1 MGNVFTNEQIS
12 EIMEIFMKT
21 YGAEHRQYIGARY
34 VPIFGRKNDDSIEWN
49 NSAPYEPLTIV
60 LHEGNSYTSRQYVPV
75 GIDILNES
83 YWANTGNYNAQ
94 VEAYR
99 QDVIRLSN
107 SLDTE
112 IDNRTKA
119 DAALTSDIGEVNTR
133 AHNIEIE
140 YVKAYETVAAMKSD
154 TAVYAGMI
162 VKTNGFYE
170 PGDGG
175 ASFYALS
182 ETGTSNEMDVIAI
195 KNSLNAILIVPNA
208 EIAPEQ
214 VGAKGTNV
222 QTNDD
227 TEYIQKAIDIA
238 SQKMI
243 SVKIAGY
250 YYISDTIVIPGYQ
263 NFIGTGTGCRIVNKN
278 NNKYAFTFTKGFCT
292 VGNFWLTS
300 KYAFQISDDV
310 NRINALTLDSIWIDE
325 CATAFNIPSATG
337 YVRIQNCHVYTNGTF
352 GESAVKLGG
361 KTISEIGTNYVY
373 FDSTS
378 FQSTTRTQES
388 NDVCFELNSI
398 EYMFVCNCDV
408 VGYNIGLKI
417 NNPISVLDNIYFN
430 TTTFF
435 GNKTAI
441 DIKLQNKIIYS
452 LFFDMCAF
460 KLESSSQKILDAIG
474 DSSTAYCRG
483 LHFTNCGY
491 EESGSVGTHNLVACK
506 YMHDLLLDITSRYET
521 KAKNRITIENCENV
535 HYERINNNFTVTKA
549 TRIYYG
555 GANMHNLQPVNVP
568 VVVFNNS
575 NGNWRTEPDNGA
587 YDVIVTP
594 TNESATGLIIG

>member
-175 ASFYALS
+175 ASFYA
-182 ETGTSNEMDVIAI
+182 
-195 KNSLNAILIVPNA
+195 
-208 EIAPEQ
+208 
-214 VGAKGTNV
+214 
-222 QTNDD
+222 
-227 TEYIQKAIDIA
+227 
-238 SQKMI
+238 
-243 SVKIAGY
+243 
-250 YYISDTIVIPGYQ
+250 
-263 NFIGTGTGCRIVNKN
+263 
-278 NNKYAFTFTKGFCT
+278 
-292 VGNFWLTS
+292 
-300 KYAFQISDDV
+300 
-310 NRINALTLDSIWIDE
+310 
-325 CATAFNIPSATG
+325 
-337 YVRIQNCHVYTNGTF
+337 
-352 GESAVKLGG
+352 
-361 KTISEIGTNYVY
+361 
-373 FDSTS
+373 
-378 FQSTTRTQES
+378 
-388 NDVCFELNSI
+388 
-398 EYMFVCNCDV
+398 
-408 VGYNIGLKI
+408 
-417 NNPISVLDNIYFN
+417 
-430 TTTFF
+430 
-435 GNKTAI
+435 
-441 DIKLQNKIIYS
+441 
-452 LFFDMCAF
+452 
-460 KLESSSQKILDAIG
+460 
-474 DSSTAYCRG
+474 
-483 LHFTNCGY
+483 
-491 EESGSVGTHNLVACK
+491 
-506 YMHDLLLDITSRYET
+506 
-521 KAKNRITIENCENV
+521 
-535 HYERINNNFTVTKA
+535 
-549 TRIYYG
+549 
-555 GANMHNLQPVNVP
+555 
-568 VVVFNNS
+568 
-575 NGNWRTEPDNGA
+575 
-587 YDVIVTP
+587 
-594 TNESATGLIIG
+594 